1 MYVSHYWAWLICPQR
16 SRSQDDGQL
25 CALSLWHTL
34 VRIEEQHSKHNAKGS
49 ANESETRIDSLE
61 RFERLTHAVLFR
73 KQRPRNATNS
83 NSFCLV
89 LRFFFRFC
97 FWVFRMHVAL
107 FESKFPD
114 ILCNWI
120 LSRGAQQSLRVW
132 SATSAR
138 ISIFIFAAFSCF
150 LVSWALFMSHK
161 KPKTNPRDTFPI
173 PKTPALSRGRW
184 KWRTAC
190 NLCQI
195 W

>member
-1 MYVSHYWAWLICPQR
+1 MVSYAP
-16 SRSQDDGQL
+16 SRSGTR
-25 CALSLWHTL
+25 LSGSRCSIPNTMQKDLQTKVKPGSIASSDSSDWHTL
-34 VRIEEQHSKHNAKGS
+34 SFLENKG
-49 ANESETRIDSLE
+49 LE
-61 RFERLTHAVLFR
+61 MRQIQTVFVWFY
-73 KQRPRNATNS
+73 
-83 NSFCLV
+83 V
-89 LRFFFRFC
+89 FFFRFC